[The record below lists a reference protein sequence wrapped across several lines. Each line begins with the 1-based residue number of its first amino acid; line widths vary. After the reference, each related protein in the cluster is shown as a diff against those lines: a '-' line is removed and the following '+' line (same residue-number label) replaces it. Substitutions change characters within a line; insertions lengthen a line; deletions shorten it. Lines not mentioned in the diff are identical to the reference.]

1 LILHILEPSLQERAT
16 LHDIA
21 THCWLQDGQH
31 QDSTDLSPCTT
42 PRPEPTDND
51 LDVIPSDSDVGP
63 TRDTNNE
70 YLNHHC
76 LPESDSTRRMP
87 VDHRRRSAPAPFYDS
102 LFLQESDGRSR
113 SVSSCRSPNL
123 VLVEDGE
130 CSPQNKMITGD
141 YVPLCDGLGQ
151 LSVDIASSEYSHHT
165 SGSFSDDHSP
175 QTLSDLCFQSIS
187 RHRRLSSANS
197 DSLSDAGRSVM
208 SDAPS
213 RGVLATASETA
224 KLPITFSADSLELMA
239 GEDHTDGNE
248 STNLFIGNCGTA
260 DVNNLVDAD
269 DSEAENEDCH
279 SVHYDF
285 ADIDAVLNHIPTGS
299 GIGIAGAIDV
309 DVASQVSDDSL
320 EDAV

>member
-1 LILHILEPSLQERAT
+1 
-16 LHDIA
+16 
-21 THCWLQDGQH
+21 
-31 QDSTDLSPCTT
+31 
-42 PRPEPTDND
+42 
-51 LDVIPSDSDVGP
+51 
-63 TRDTNNE
+63 
-70 YLNHHC
+70 
-76 LPESDSTRRMP
+76 
-87 VDHRRRSAPAPFYDS
+87 
-102 LFLQESDGRSR
+102 
-113 SVSSCRSPNL
+113 
-123 VLVEDGE
+123 
-130 CSPQNKMITGD
+130 
-141 YVPLCDGLGQ
+141 
-151 LSVDIASSEYSHHT
+151 
-165 SGSFSDDHSP
+165 
-175 QTLSDLCFQSIS
+175 
-187 RHRRLSSANS
+187 
-197 DSLSDAGRSVM
+197 M

-320 EDAV
+320 EDAVWCLNFLIITVRDLKRPLQRKMLPPGECTWHNTAAVFSVYSLNAARIQIVISGSTPKSVYLIHQTSI